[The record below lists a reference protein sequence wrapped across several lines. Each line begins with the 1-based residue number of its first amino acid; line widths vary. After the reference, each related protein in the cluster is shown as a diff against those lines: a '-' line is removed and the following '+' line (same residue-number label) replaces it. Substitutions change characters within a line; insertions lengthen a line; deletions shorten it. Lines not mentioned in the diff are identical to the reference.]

1 MADTKISDL
10 TELAFPDLTL
20 ADVLPIVNSG
30 ITKKIPLNTLFEA
43 SSSSYVPYVNG
54 LVGPFI
60 TTVGASYL
68 FWNSTYTAVNAL
80 SSFWTNHNIGTDN
93 AVLGR
98 NSLLNLTTGYKNVA
112 AGVNALSSVTTGSG
126 NVAIGYQALA
136 SNTTGSGNT
145 GIGYNAGYF
154 NVVGNNNTYI
164 GNQSAPN
171 CPDESNTVNLGNAAI
186 KTLRCQAGTI
196 TSLSDER
203 DKTDISPLPTAL
215 AFVADLNPVSFV
227 WNSRDGSKKDIKD
240 TGFIAQQLLESQ
252 IKTNFSIPGLIDNSN
267 PNKLEASYAKLI
279 PVLVK
284 AIQELTEEVAKLKK
298 NNC

>member
-1 MADTKISDL
+1 MADTKISNL
-10 TELAFPDLTL
+10 TELSSADLTL
-20 ADVLPIVNSG
+20 TDVLPIVNSG
-30 ITKKIPLNTLFEA
+30 TTKKIALSTLFNA
-43 SSSSYVPYVNG
+43 SSSSYVPYVTN
-54 LVGPFI
+54 LVGP
-60 TTVGASYL
+60 VVAAVNANYS
-68 FWNSTYTAVNAL
+68 FWNRTYTITNAL

-93 AVLGR
+93 VVLSH
-98 NSLLNLTTGYKNVA
+98 NSLLNLTTGYKNVG
-112 AGVNALSSVTTGSG
+112 AGIYALSSINSGSG

-136 SNTTGSGNT
+136 SNTSGSGNT

-154 NVVGNNNTYI
+154 NVIGNNNTYI

-215 AFVADLNPVSFV
+215 EFVANLNPVSFV
-227 WNSRDGSKKDIKD
+227 WNSRDGSKQNVKD

-252 IKTNFSIPGLIDNSN
+252 TKTNFAIPGLVDNSN
-267 PNKLEASYAKLI
+267 PDKLEASYGKLI

-284 AIQELTEEVAKLKK
+284 AIQELTEEIASLKK
-298 NNC
+298 N